1 MKSQSHKSLLL
12 ISFISLVIA
21 ALAYG
26 YMNKSVGISSSNIED
41 MRTRIKSEDDVRA
54 QARALLALSTDTAS
68 DRAKLRALALPSDKV
83 VNLIVA
89 VEAISSES
97 GSKVTIA
104 NIGSPDS
111 GQESTSTASSSAS
124 MVNMNV
130 TATGSW
136 TSVMRALVLAENL
149 PYVSNID
156 SVRLDLMDKQGWELN
171 FKLHALTI

>member
-54 QARALLALSTDTAS
+54 QARA
-68 DRAKLRALALPSDKV
+68 
-83 VNLIVA
+83 IVA